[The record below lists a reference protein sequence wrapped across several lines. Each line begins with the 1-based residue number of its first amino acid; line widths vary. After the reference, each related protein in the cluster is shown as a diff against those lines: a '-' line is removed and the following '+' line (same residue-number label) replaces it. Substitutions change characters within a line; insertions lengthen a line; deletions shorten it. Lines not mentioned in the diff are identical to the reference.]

1 MHPNHWQSADHWQ
14 STDWK
19 STWNSTE
26 FGRPDAGFQMYPD
39 SKSSP
44 KDNTMSITKKSIISM
59 DDDGKTKNA
68 IPAAIG
74 MLTAV
79 LFAVAFLHGVS
90 AWTYIVIL
98 LGWWA
103 GVIF

>member
-1 MHPNHWQSADHWQ
+1 
-14 STDWK
+14 
-19 STWNSTE
+19 
-26 FGRPDAGFQMYPD
+26 MYPD

-103 GVIF
+103 GVIFYKGFFEKR